1 LYHPPGQKASVMIC
15 VMICNALY
23 DILINRPLYAEQAD
37 YQSYGVQRFHLQPP
51 LNDADEP

>member
-1 LYHPPGQKASVMIC
+1 MIC